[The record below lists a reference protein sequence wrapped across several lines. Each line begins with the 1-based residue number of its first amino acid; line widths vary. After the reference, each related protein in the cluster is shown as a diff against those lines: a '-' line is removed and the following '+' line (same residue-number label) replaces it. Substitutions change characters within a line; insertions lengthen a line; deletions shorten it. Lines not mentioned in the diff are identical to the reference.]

1 MVIKNQTSI
10 GDWWSQRRRKVL
22 NDNPTK
28 KHENHMVDFYA
39 NHLWPWF
46 HMFWWRGECKAEVGF
61 LLDINYWM
69 LWIEILTD
77 GSFVKILSLLKW
89 IYRNCIKCIICS
101 KRSKSTTI
109 QLFVCFAKWV
119 QLLSLLFAQKHKHC
133 IWCLK
138 GDEQMLQTWW
148 RIHRCQLN
156 IKSTNC
162 YSYWLMKYS
171 LCIQYIYIGCC

>member
-46 HMFWWRGECKAEVGF
+46 HMFWWRCECKAEVGF
-61 LLDINYWM
+61 LLHINYWM

-89 IYRNCIKCIICS
+89 IYRNFIMCS
-101 KRSKSTTI
+101 KKMKVDNHAI
-109 QLFVCFAKWV
+109 VC
-119 QLLSLLFAQKHKHC
+119 LLCQMNNNRSLLFAESK
-133 IWCLK
+133 
-138 GDEQMLQTWW
+138 T
-148 RIHRCQLN
+148 N
-156 IKSTNC
+156 I
-162 YSYWLMKYS
+162 
-171 LCIQYIYIGCC
+171 GH